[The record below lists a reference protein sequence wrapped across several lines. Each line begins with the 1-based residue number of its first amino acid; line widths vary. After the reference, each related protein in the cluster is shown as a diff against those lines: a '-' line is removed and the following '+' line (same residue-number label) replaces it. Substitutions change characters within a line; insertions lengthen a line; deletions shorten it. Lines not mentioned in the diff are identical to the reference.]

1 MENNEY
7 RTLKG
12 YKLKNNRKITDA
24 MEDYLEMICRY
35 AKQDGYARINHI
47 ASMLSVRPSSAS
59 KMVGNLKEL
68 GYVDAEP
75 YGNIKLTQKGWEL
88 GNYLLYRHDVL
99 HEFLCLI
106 NHTKDEIEQVEQIEH
121 FFDEKT
127 IENLEKLVNQLKNSS
142 FYPSLP

>member
-12 YKLKNNRKITDA
+12 YKLKNNRQITDA

-35 AKQDGYARINHI
+35 AKRDGYARINHI
-47 ASMLSVRPSSAS
+47 ASMLGVRPSSAS
-59 KMVGNLKEL
+59 KMVSNLKEL

-75 YGNIKLTQKGWEL
+75 YGIIKLTEKGWKL
-88 GNYLLYRHDVL
+88 GNYLLYRHEVL
-99 HEFLCLI
+99 HEFLCLV
-106 NHTKDEIEQVEQIEH
+106 NHTEDEIEQVEQIEH

-127 IENLEKLVNQLKNSS
+127 IENLEQLVKQLRGLAL
-142 FYPSLP
+142 FTQTP